1 MRLQSEHV
9 DTTTG
14 AVSTRNLLLRWCGWL
29 LLATI
34 AFELVIALRY
44 FDVADFDQGSGA
56 LAFRAAML
64 VGHFTVLSAVVLT
77 VALVLVL
84 LRAPVWLVVP
94 LGTALSIATL
104 LALLVD
110 TQVYQLYRFHINAG
124 VMNLLLGGAA
134 QETFDFSGSMYLQA
148 AAIAL
153 AIVLVQSV
161 AAWLGWRYVLHN
173 PGSRRVARTLA
184 LTLFGTVVTFHAAHI
199 WADATGYAPLL
210 EQTDVLPFRYAA
222 TAKRTLRA
230 LGVNVSSQPSMAS
243 RGQEGGDLAYPLHP
257 LQCQQVGTPPNIIV
271 ILIDSWRRDALNAQV
286 TPNLDRFAR
295 RGVRF
300 MDHHSGGNATR
311 IGVFSLFYSIPGTY
325 WHSMLAEREGPVF
338 ITELLERRY
347 DVRSFR
353 SAPLF
358 SPEFDR
364 TVFADVASVRVRS
377 DGNNAIERD
386 RDLTSDFLSF
396 LASRPD
402 ETPFFAFLFYD
413 TAHKLDLPRDGRKL
427 LFQPSAPDVNYLGL
441 DAETD
446 PLPMHNR
453 YRNSV
458 HYVDSLVGE
467 VLAEVEARGLLE
479 NSVIV
484 VTGDHGQEFND
495 NRRNYWGHGSN
506 FTRFQIGVPLL
517 LYSPMLAP
525 ASHSYRTTHFDVVP
539 TLMREYLDCDMP
551 FSSYSVGQ
559 SLFDPGERDTLV
571 LSEYSDFAIVTADRI
586 AVIRKQGMKVF
597 DADYSELA
605 DGRLAPADI
614 EAALEQKSRFY
625 RRAKANSEVRGE

>member
-1 MRLQSEHV
+1 MRSEHA
-9 DTTTG
+9 DTTAR
-14 AVSTRNLLLRWCGWL
+14 AVSTRLLLLRWFGWL

-34 AFELVIALRY
+34 AFELVIATRY
-44 FDVADFDQGSGA
+44 FDVADFDRGHGA

-64 VGHFTVLSAVVLT
+64 VAHFSVLSAVLLAVVL
-77 VALVLVL
+77 ALVL

-94 LGTALSIATL
+94 VGTALSTATL
-104 LALLVD
+104 LALLID

-134 QETFDFSGSMYLQA
+134 QETFDFSRSMYLQA

-173 PGSRRVARTLA
+173 PGSRRVARALA

-210 EQTDVLPFRYAA
+210 EQTDVLPLRYAA
-222 TAKRTLRA
+222 TAKRSLRA
-230 LGVNVSSQPSMAS
+230 LGVEVHSQPTVRS
-243 RGQEGGDLAYPLHP
+243 RGQEGGDLVYPLHP
-257 LQCQQVGTPPNIIV
+257 LKCRQSGTPPNIIV

-286 TPNLDRFAR
+286 TPNLDRFSR

-325 WHSMLAEREGPVF
+325 WHRMLAEREGPVF
-338 ITELLERRY
+338 ITALLERRY
-347 DVRSFR
+347 DVRAFR

-364 TVFADVASVRVRS
+364 TVFADVASVRLRS
-377 DGNNAIERD
+377 EGDNAVERD
-386 RDLTSDFLSF
+386 RDLTSDFTSF

-402 ETPFFAFLFYD
+402 ETPFFALLFYD
-413 TAHKLDLPRDGRKL
+413 SAHKLDLPRDGRKL
-427 LFQPSAPDVNYLGL
+427 LFQPSAPEVNYLGL
-441 DAETD
+441 DAQAD

-453 YRNSV
+453 YRNSL

-506 FTRFQIGVPLL
+506 FTRFQTGVPLL
-517 LYSPMLAP
+517 FYSPRLAP
-525 ASHSYRTTHFDVVP
+525 ASHSHRTTHFDVVP

-551 FSSYSVGQ
+551 FSNYSVGR
-559 SLFDPGERDTLV
+559 SLFEPGERDTLV

-586 AVIRKQGMKVF
+586 AVIRKQGMEVR
-597 DADYSELA
+597 DTDYSELEG
-605 DGRLAPADI
+605 GRLAPDTI

-625 RRAKANSEVRGE
+625 RRAKTKSK